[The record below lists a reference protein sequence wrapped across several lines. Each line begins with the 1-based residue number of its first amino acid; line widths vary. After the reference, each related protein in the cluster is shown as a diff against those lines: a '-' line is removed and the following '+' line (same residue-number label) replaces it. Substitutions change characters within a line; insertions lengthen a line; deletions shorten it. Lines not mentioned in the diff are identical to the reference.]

1 MRDFHHPDR
10 SPVYAVGGMA
20 ATSHPL
26 ATQEAVR
33 LLAAGGNAVDAAI
46 GAAVL
51 LNICEP
57 QSTGLGGD
65 LFALVKPAGREEI
78 VGLNASGRAPA
89 GLDAARLRAE
99 GLAAIPPT
107 DARAVTVP
115 GAVDGFVRL
124 SEDYGVLGLERVLA
138 PAIDHAERGVPVA
151 PRVAL
156 DWRLAED
163 RLQGAARAQYLIG
176 GRPPAVGDIFR
187 APRQAALLRRIA
199 AEGRAAFYEG
209 AAAAGM
215 VAALR
220 AAGGDHAEADFAAQ
234 ACDYVA
240 PIRGRYRGAELVELP
255 PNGQGV
261 TALLLAAILER
272 HDIGRLD
279 PFGAARVHLEAE
291 AAKLAYDARN
301 RFVADPATADEA
313 VARLTD
319 PALAE
324 RLAALI
330 DPDRA
335 LPDPAAA
342 AGAAHRDTVYLC
354 VVDGDGMAVSLIYSI
369 FNSFGSGIV
378 DPDTGILFQNR
389 GSGFCL
395 EPGHP
400 NEAGPG
406 KRPLHTII
414 PAMLVEDGRVTMPF
428 GVMGGQYQAAGH
440 VRFLSNMLDFGM
452 DPQQAIDA
460 PRAFPEAGE
469 LRLEAGHAAA
479 LHPLLADKGH
489 RVVVPRAP
497 IGGAQ
502 AIRIDHA
509 RGVLIGAS
517 DPRKDGCALGL

>member
-10 SPVYAVGGMA
+10 SLVYATGGMV

-26 ATQEAVR
+26 ATLEATR
-33 LLAAGGNAVDAAI
+33 ILSNGGNAVDAAI
-46 GAAVL
+46 AAAVL
-51 LNICEP
+51 LGICEP

-65 LFALVKPAGREEI
+65 LFALVKPAGSEDI
-78 VGLNASGRAPA
+78 LGLNASGRAPS

-99 GLAAIPPT
+99 GLSSIPLG

-115 GAVDGFVRL
+115 GAVDGFVKL
-124 SEDYGVLGLERVLA
+124 SADHGRLGLDRVLA

-156 DWRLAED
+156 DWRLAQGT
-163 RLQGAARAQYLIG
+163 LQGAARDHYLIG
-176 GRPPAVGDIFR
+176 GRAPVAGEIFR
-187 APRQAALLRRIA
+187 APAQAALLRRV
-199 AEGRAAFYEG
+199 AEQGRAGFYEG
-209 AAAAGM
+209 EAMADM

-220 AAGGDHAEADFAAQ
+220 AGGGDHTEADFAAQ
-234 ACDYVA
+234 TCDYVT
-240 PIRGRYRGAELVELP
+240 PIRGTYRGVELVELP

-261 TALLLAAILER
+261 AALLMAAILER
-272 HDIGRLD
+272 HDVGRLD
-279 PFGAARVHLEAE
+279 PYGAARVHLEAE

-301 RFVADPATADEA
+301 RFVADPATAGDA

-319 PALAE
+319 PALAD

-369 FNSFGSGIV
+369 FHSFGSGILA
-378 DPDTGILFQNR
+378 PGSGILFQNR
-389 GSGFCL
+389 GAGFCL

-406 KRPLHTII
+406 KRPMHTII
-414 PAMLVEDGRVTMPF
+414 PAMLVENGRVTMPF

-440 VRFLSNMLDFGM
+440 VRFLSNLVDFGM
-452 DPQQAIDA
+452 DPQEAMNA
-460 PRAFPEAGE
+460 PRSFPEAGE
-469 LRLEAGHAAA
+469 LRLEAGYDAA
-479 LHPLLADKGH
+479 LHPALAAKGH
-489 RVVVPRAP
+489 RVAVPVAP
-497 IGGAQ
+497 IGGSQ

-517 DPRKDGCALGL
+517 DPRKDGCALGI